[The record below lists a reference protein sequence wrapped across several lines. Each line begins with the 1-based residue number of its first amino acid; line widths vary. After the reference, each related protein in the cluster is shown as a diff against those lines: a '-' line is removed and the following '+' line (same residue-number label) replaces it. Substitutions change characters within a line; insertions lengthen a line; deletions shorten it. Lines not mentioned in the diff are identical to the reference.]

1 MSTPNLSAHFSRPV
15 LTLAILHAF
24 AAPAFATNDTTEA
37 ADPQAQSM
45 TEVIVTASKAPAAK
59 RASVGGF
66 SDAPLLQTPASVTVI
81 SQKDM
86 QDLQIRN
93 LSDAVK
99 LDTSINDA
107 YNAVGYAEQ
116 FSIRGFKLDN
126 NSSYRK
132 DGVAIPGDTQIPLE
146 NKERI
151 EVLKG
156 LAGLQAGV
164 AAPGGVI
171 DFIVKRPTAAPL
183 RSVTVETRERG
194 TVYGA
199 VDLGGRL
206 EDTRF
211 GYRINVAA
219 ERLRSYIKGADG
231 NRKFISGVFDWQI
244 SPQALLQIDADYQD
258 KAQATAPGF
267 QLLNNTTLP
276 TGISADAMLN
286 LQPWTRPVET
296 VTSNLGL
303 RFQYAFSDDWHATLS
318 ANQHSFK
325 RDDYTAFPYGCSAQ
339 DLYPGFCGNGDFDVY
354 DYRSLGETKK
364 PLSAQ
369 AMIQGKFATGS
380 LRHEFT
386 AGVST
391 FRRKDRAGLYV
402 YDWAGVSN
410 IYHPQIVDM
419 STGVQGP
426 VRLVR
431 KDTENSV
438 FVQDIVSLAPNWKL
452 HGGLRHINVDGY
464 QYVLKADTEIRAK
477 HDFLLPNVSLVYT
490 PLDNLSVYAAYSQ
503 GMEHGGTADRKAV
516 NANVELSPSRSKQVE
531 LGVKMDVTPDFMVA
545 ASLFQIRKGLEFNQ
559 YVDSSKSAYNF
570 VREGQAQHRGLELS
584 AQGKAS
590 SSLSLGASVTALNS
604 QQSGTGNADL
614 DGKRVPNVPAF
625 KAAVHADYA
634 VQQVAGLSVN
644 GSWEY
649 AGKKAFEY
657 NNTTFV
663 PSYNVFNLGA
673 AYATRIAGTRAVLRA
688 AVNNV
693 ADKFYWRDVTPE
705 SDGYLYPGASRT
717 FKVSAQFDF

>member
-1 MSTPNLSAHFSRPV
+1 M
-15 LTLAILHAF
+15 
-24 AAPAFATNDTTEA
+24 
-37 ADPQAQSM
+37 
-45 TEVIVTASKAPAAK
+45 
-59 RASVGGF
+59 
-66 SDAPLLQTPASVTVI
+66 
-81 SQKDM
+81 
-86 QDLQIRN
+86 
-93 LSDAVK
+93 
-99 LDTSINDA
+99 
-107 YNAVGYAEQ
+107 
-116 FSIRGFKLDN
+116 
-126 NSSYRK
+126 
-132 DGVAIPGDTQIPLE
+132 
-146 NKERI
+146 
-151 EVLKG
+151 
-156 LAGLQAGV
+156 
-164 AAPGGVI
+164 
-171 DFIVKRPTAAPL
+171 
-183 RSVTVETRERG
+183 ETRERG
-194 TVYGA
+194 TLYGA

-211 GYRINVAA
+211 GYRVNVAA

-231 NRKFISGVFDWQI
+231 NRKFISGAFDWQI

-267 QLLNNTTLP
+267 QLLNNKTLP

-296 VTSNLGL
+296 ITSNIGL
-303 RFQYAFSDDWHATLS
+303 RFQYAFNDDWRATLS

-339 DLYPGFCGNGDFDVY
+339 DLYPGFCGNGDYDVY

-391 FRRKDRAGLYV
+391 FRRRDRAGLYV

-438 FVQDIVSLAPNWKL
+438 FVQDIVSLAQNWKL
-452 HGGLRHINVDGY
+452 HGGLRHIDVDGY
-464 QYVLKADTEIRAK
+464 QYVLKADKEIRAK

-490 PLDNLSVYAAYSQ
+490 PLDNVSVYAAYSQ
-503 GMEHGGTADRKAV
+503 GMEHGGTADRKAM
-516 NANVELSPSRSKQVE
+516 NANEELTPSRSKQIE
-531 LGVKMDVTPDFMVA
+531 LGAKMDVTPDFIVA
-545 ASLFQIRKGLEFNQ
+545 ASLFQIRKGLEFQNAAG
-559 YVDSSKSAYNF
+559 YF

-590 SSLSLGASVTALNS
+590 SNLSLGASVTALNS

-644 GSWEY
+644 GSWEF

-673 AYATRIAGTRAVLRA
+673 AWATRIAGTRAVLRA
-688 AVNNV
+688 SVNNV

>member
-1 MSTPNLSAHFSRPV
+1 MSTPNLSISV

-24 AAPAFATNDTTEA
+24 AAPALAANDSAEA
-37 ADPQAQSM
+37 PADTQSM
-45 TEVIVTASKAPAAK
+45 AEVVVTASKAPAAK

-66 SDAPLLQTPASVTVI
+66 ADAPLLQTPASVTVI
-81 SQKDM
+81 AQKDM

-99 LDTSINDA
+99 LDASINDS

-116 FSIRGFKLDN
+116 FTIRGFKLDT

-171 DFIVKRPTAAPL
+171 DFIVKRPTSAPL
-183 RSVTVETRERG
+183 RTVTVETRERG
-194 TVYGA
+194 TLYGA

-231 NRKFISGVFDWQI
+231 NRKFISGAFDWQI
-244 SPQALLQIDADYQD
+244 SPQALLQLDADYQD
-258 KAQATAPGF
+258 KAQVTAPGF
-267 QLLNNTTLP
+267 QLLSNGSLP
-276 TGISADAMLN
+276 ANVSADAMLN
-286 LQPWTRPVET
+286 KQPWTHPVET
-296 VTSNLGL
+296 VTSNIGL
-303 RFQYAFSDDWHATLS
+303 RFQYAFNDDWHATLS

-325 RDDYTAFPYGCSAQ
+325 RDDYTAYPYGCS
-339 DLYPGFCGNGDFDVY
+339 PEGWMPVFCSNGDFSVWDF
-354 DYRSLGETKK
+354 RSLGETKK

-380 LRHEFT
+380 LRHEVT
-386 AGVST
+386 VGVSY
-391 FRRKDRAGLYV
+391 FNRKDHAGKYV
-402 YDWAGVSN
+402 YKEVGISN
-410 IYHPQIVDM
+410 IYRPVIVAPSDRL
-419 STGVQGP
+419 TGP

-431 KDTENSV
+431 DDKENAV
-438 FVQDIVSLAPNWKL
+438 FVQDIISLAPNWKL
-452 HGGLRHINVDGY
+452 HGGLRHIDVDGY
-464 QYVLKADTEIRAK
+464 QYVLKADKEIRAK

-490 PLDNLSVYAAYSQ
+490 PLDNVSMYAAYSQ
-503 GMEHGGTADRKAV
+503 GMEHGGTASIDEN
-516 NANVELSPSRSKQVE
+516 NANEELTPSRSKQIE
-531 LGVKMDVTPDFMVA
+531 LGVKMDVTPDFMLA
-545 ASLFQIRKGLEFNQ
+545 ASLFQIRKGLE
-559 YVDSSKSAYNF
+559 YVNAENYF
-570 VREGQAQHRGLELS
+570 VRNGQAQHRGLELS
-584 AQGKAS
+584 AQGKATAN
-590 SSLSLGASVTALNS
+590 LSLGASVTALNS
-604 QQSGTGNADL
+604 QQSGTGDADC

-673 AYATRIAGTRAVLRA
+673 AWATRIAGTRAVLRA
-688 AVNNV
+688 SVNNV
-693 ADKFYWRDVTPE
+693 TDKFYWRDVTPE
-705 SDGYLYPGASRT
+705 AGGYLFPGASRT
-717 FKVSAQFDF
+717 FKLSAQFDF

>member
-1 MSTPNLSAHFSRPV
+1 MSTPNLSVSV
-15 LTLAILHAF
+15 LTLAIVHAF
-24 AAPAFATNDTTEA
+24 AAPALAANDTADAAEA
-37 ADPQAQSM
+37 QAKAEAQSM
-45 TEVIVTASKAPAAK
+45 TEVVVTASKAPAAK

-66 SDAPLLQTPASVTVI
+66 ADAPLLQTPAAVTVI
-81 SQKDM
+81 SQKEL

-99 LDTSINDA
+99 LDASINDS

-116 FSIRGFKLDN
+116 FTIRGFELDT

-171 DFIVKRPTAAPL
+171 DFIVKRPTNALL
-183 RSVTVETRERG
+183 RTITVETRERG
-194 TVYGA
+194 TLYGA

-211 GYRINVAA
+211 GYRVNVAA

-231 NRKFISGVFDWQI
+231 NRKFISGAFDWQI
-244 SPQALLQIDADYQD
+244 SPQALLQLDADYQD

-286 LQPWTRPVET
+286 RQPWTRPVET

-303 RFQYAFSDDWHATLS
+303 RFQYAFNDNWHATLS

-325 RDDYTAFPYGCSAQ
+325 RDDYTAFPYGCSGQ
-339 DLYPGFCGNGDFDVY
+339 DLYPGFCGNGDYDVY

-410 IYHPQIVDM
+410 IYRPQIVDM

-438 FVQDIVSLAPNWKL
+438 FVQDIISLTPNWKL
-452 HGGLRHINVDGY
+452 HGGLRHIDVDGY
-464 QYVLKADTEIRAK
+464 QYVLKADTEIRAR
-477 HDFLLPNVSLVYT
+477 HDFLLPNVALVYT
-490 PLDNLSVYAAYSQ
+490 PLDNVSVYAAYSQ
-503 GMEHGGTADRKAV
+503 GMEHGGTADRKAE
-516 NANVELSPSRSKQVE
+516 NANVELSPSRSKQIE
-531 LGVKMDVTPDFMVA
+531 LGVKMDVTPDFMLA

-559 YVDSSKSAYNF
+559 PLALQPKKYNF
-570 VREGQAQHRGLELS
+570 VRAGQAQHRGLELS

-590 SSLSLGASVTALNS
+590 ANLSLGASVTALNS

-673 AYATRIAGTRAVLRA
+673 AWATRIAGKAAVLRA
-688 AVNNV
+688 SVNNV

-717 FKVSAQFDF
+717 FKLSAQFDF

>member
-1 MSTPNLSAHFSRPV
+1 MSTPNLSISV

-24 AAPAFATNDTTEA
+24 AAPALAANDSAEA
-37 ADPQAQSM
+37 PADTPSM
-45 TEVIVTASKAPAAK
+45 AEVVVTASKVPAAK

-66 SDAPLLQTPASVTVI
+66 ADAPLLQTPASVTVI

-99 LDTSINDA
+99 LDASINDS

-116 FSIRGFKLDN
+116 FTIRGFKLDT

-146 NKERI
+146 NKDRI

-171 DFIVKRPTAAPL
+171 DFIVKRPTNTPL
-183 RSVTVETRERG
+183 RTVTMEARERG
-194 TVYGA
+194 TLYGA

-231 NRKFISGVFDWQI
+231 NRKFISGAFDWQI
-244 SPQALLQIDADYQD
+244 SPQALLQLDADYQD
-258 KAQATAPGF
+258 KAQVTAPGF
-267 QLLNNTTLP
+267 QLLSNGSLP
-276 TGISADAMLN
+276 ANVSADAMLN
-286 LQPWTRPVET
+286 KQPWTHPVET

-303 RFQYAFSDDWHATLS
+303 RFQYAFNEDWHATLS

-325 RDDYTAFPYGCSAQ
+325 RDDYTAYPYGCS
-339 DLYPGFCGNGDFDVY
+339 PEGWMPVFCSNGDFSVWDF
-354 DYRSLGETKK
+354 RSLGETKK

-380 LRHEFT
+380 LRHEVT
-386 AGVST
+386 VGVSY
-391 FRRKDRAGLYV
+391 FNRKDHAGKYV
-402 YDWAGVSN
+402 YKEVGISN
-410 IYHPQIVDM
+410 IYRPAIVAPSPA
-419 STGVQGP
+419 STGP

-431 KDTENSV
+431 DDKENAV
-438 FVQDIVSLAPNWKL
+438 FVQDIISLAPNWKL
-452 HGGLRHINVDGY
+452 HGGLRHIDVDGY
-464 QYVLKADTEIRAK
+464 QYVLKADKEIRAR

-490 PLDNLSVYAAYSQ
+490 PLDNVSMYAAYSQ
-503 GMEHGGTADRKAV
+503 GMEHGGTASIYEN
-516 NANVELSPSRSKQVE
+516 NANEELTPSRSKQIE
-531 LGVKMDVTPDFMVA
+531 LGVKMDVTPDFMLA
-545 ASLFQIRKGLEFNQ
+545 ASLFQIRKGLE
-559 YVDSSKSAYNF
+559 YVNAENYF
-570 VREGQAQHRGLELS
+570 VRNGQAQHRGLELS

-590 SSLSLGASVTALNS
+590 SNLSLGASVTALNS
-604 QQSGTGNADL
+604 QQSGTGDANY

-644 GSWEY
+644 GSWEF
-649 AGKKAFEY
+649 ASKKAFEY

-663 PSYNVFNLGA
+663 SSYNVFNLGA
-673 AYATRIAGTRAVLRA
+673 AWATRIAGTRAVLRA
-688 AVNNV
+688 SVNNV

-705 SDGYLYPGASRT
+705 AGGYLFPGASRT

>member
-24 AAPAFATNDTTEA
+24 AAPALAAHDSTEA
-37 ADPQAQSM
+37 AEPQAQSM
-45 TEVIVTASKAPAAK
+45 AEVVVTASKAPAAK

-99 LDTSINDA
+99 LDASINDA

-171 DFIVKRPTAAPL
+171 DFIVKRPTNTPL
-183 RSVTVETRERG
+183 RTVTVEARERG
-194 TVYGA
+194 TLYGA
-199 VDLGGRL
+199 IDLGGRL
-206 EDTRF
+206 EDKRF
-211 GYRINVAA
+211 GYRVNVAA

-231 NRKFISGVFDWQI
+231 NRKFISGAFDWQI
-244 SPQALLQIDADYQD
+244 SPQALLQLDADYQD

-267 QLLNNTTLP
+267 QLLNNKTLP

-296 VTSNLGL
+296 VTSNIGL
-303 RFQYAFSDDWHATLS
+303 RFQYAFNEDWHATVS

-325 RDDYTAFPYGCSAQ
+325 RDDYTAFPYGCSGQ
-339 DLYPGFCGNGDFDVY
+339 DLYPGFCGNGDYDVY

-380 LRHEFT
+380 LRHDFT

-410 IYHPQIVDM
+410 IYRPQIVDM

-431 KDTENSV
+431 KDTENAV
-438 FVQDIVSLAPNWKL
+438 FVQDIVSLAQNWKL

-490 PLDNLSVYAAYSQ
+490 PLDNVSVYAAYSQ
-503 GMEHGGTADRKAV
+503 GMEHGGTADRKAM
-516 NANVELSPSRSKQVE
+516 NANEELSPSRSKQIE
-531 LGVKMDVTPDFMVA
+531 LGVKMDVTPDFMLA

-559 YVDSSKSAYNF
+559 PLELQPQKYNF

-584 AQGKAS
+584 AQGKATTN
-590 SSLSLGASVTALNS
+590 LSLGASVTALNS

-663 PSYNVFNLGA
+663 PSYHVFNLGA

>member
-1 MSTPNLSAHFSRPV
+1 MSTPNLSISV

-24 AAPAFATNDTTEA
+24 SAPALAANDTAEA
-37 ADPQAQSM
+37 PADTPSM
-45 TEVIVTASKAPAAK
+45 AEVVVTASKAPAAK

-66 SDAPLLQTPASVTVI
+66 ADAPLLQTPASVTVI

-99 LDTSINDA
+99 LDASINDS

-116 FSIRGFKLDN
+116 FTIRGFKLDT

-171 DFIVKRPTAAPL
+171 DFIVKRPTSAPL
-183 RSVTVETRERG
+183 RTVTVETRERG
-194 TVYGA
+194 TLYGA

-211 GYRINVAA
+211 GYRVNVAA

-231 NRKFISGVFDWQI
+231 NRKFISGAFDWQI
-244 SPQALLQIDADYQD
+244 SPQALLQLDADYQD
-258 KAQATAPGF
+258 KAQVTAPGF
-267 QLLNNTTLP
+267 QLLSNGSLP
-276 TGISADAMLN
+276 ANVSADAMLN
-286 LQPWTRPVET
+286 KQPWTHPVET
-296 VTSNLGL
+296 VTSNIGL
-303 RFQYAFSDDWHATLS
+303 RFQYAFNDDWHATLS

-325 RDDYTAFPYGCSAQ
+325 RDDYTAYPYGCS
-339 DLYPGFCGNGDFDVY
+339 PEGWMPVFCSNGDFSVWDF
-354 DYRSLGETKK
+354 RSLGETKK

-380 LRHEFT
+380 LRHEVT
-386 AGVST
+386 VGVSY
-391 FRRKDRAGLYV
+391 FNRKDHAGKYV
-402 YDWAGVSN
+402 YKEVGISN
-410 IYHPQIVDM
+410 IYRPVIVAPSPA
-419 STGVQGP
+419 STGP

-431 KDTENSV
+431 DDKENAV

-452 HGGLRHINVDGY
+452 HGGLRHIDVDGY
-464 QYVLKADTEIRAK
+464 QYVLKAGTEIRAK

-490 PLDNLSVYAAYSQ
+490 PLDNVSMYAAYSQ
-503 GMEHGGTADRKAV
+503 GMEHGGTASIYEN
-516 NANVELSPSRSKQVE
+516 NANEELTPSRSKQIE
-531 LGVKMDVTPDFMVA
+531 LGVKMDVTPDFMLA
-545 ASLFQIRKGLEFNQ
+545 ASLFQIRKGLE
-559 YVDSSKSAYNF
+559 YVNAENYF
-570 VREGQAQHRGLELS
+570 VRNGQAQHRGLELS
-584 AQGKAS
+584 AQGKATAN
-590 SSLSLGASVTALNS
+590 LSLGASVTALNS
-604 QQSGTGNADL
+604 QQSGTGDANY

-663 PSYNVFNLGA
+663 PSHNVFNLGA
-673 AYATRIAGTRAVLRA
+673 AYAMRVAGKTAVLRA

-705 SDGYLYPGASRT
+705 AGGYLFPGASRT
-717 FKVSAQFDF
+717 FKLSAQFDF

>member
-1 MSTPNLSAHFSRPV
+1 MSTPNLSVSV
-15 LTLAILHAF
+15 LTLAIVQAF
-24 AAPAFATNDTTEA
+24 AAPALAAPDT
-37 ADPQAQSM
+37 ADAQADTPSM
-45 TEVIVTASKAPAAK
+45 AEVIVTASKTPAAK

-81 SQKDM
+81 AQKDM

-99 LDTSINDA
+99 LDASINDA

-116 FSIRGFKLDN
+116 FTIRGFKLDN

-132 DGVAIPGDTQIPLE
+132 DGMAIPGDTQIALE

-171 DFIVKRPTAAPL
+171 DFIVKRPTASPL
-183 RSVTVETRERG
+183 RTVTVETRERG
-194 TVYGA
+194 TLYGA

-211 GYRINVAA
+211 GYRVNVAA

-231 NRKFISGVFDWQI
+231 NRKFISGAFDWQI
-244 SPQALLQIDADYQD
+244 SPQALLQLDADYQD

-267 QLLNNTTLP
+267 QLLNNKTLP
-276 TGISADAMLN
+276 TGISANAMLN

-296 VTSNLGL
+296 VTTNIGL
-303 RFQYAFSDDWHATLS
+303 RFQYAFNDDWNATLS
-318 ANQHSFK
+318 ANQHAFK
-325 RDDYTAFPYGCSAQ
+325 RDDYTAFPYGCSGQ
-339 DLYPGFCGNGDFDVY
+339 DLYPGFCGNGDYDVY

-369 AMIQGKFATGS
+369 AMIEGKFATGS
-380 LRHEFT
+380 LRHAFT

-402 YDWAGVSN
+402 YDWVGVSN
-410 IYHPQIVDM
+410 IYQPQIVGT
-419 STGVQGP
+419 SPGVTGP

-438 FVQDIVSLAPNWKL
+438 FVQDIISLTPNWKL

-490 PLDNLSVYAAYSQ
+490 PLDNVSVYAAYSQ
-503 GMEHGGTADRKAV
+503 GMEHGGTADRKAM
-516 NANVELSPSRSKQVE
+516 NANEELTPSRSKQIE
-531 LGVKMDVTPDFMVA
+531 LGVKMDVTPDFMLA
-545 ASLFQIRKGLEFNQ
+545 ASLFQIRKGLEFQNAAR
-559 YVDSSKSAYNF
+559 YF

-584 AQGKAS
+584 AQGKAGRDLNLGV
-590 SSLSLGASVTALNS
+590 SLTALNS

-614 DGKRVPNVPAF
+614 DGKRVPNVPAL

-663 PSYNVFNLGA
+663 PSYHVFNLGA

>member
-1 MSTPNLSAHFSRPV
+1 MSTPNLSISV

-24 AAPAFATNDTTEA
+24 AAPALAANDSAEA
-37 ADPQAQSM
+37 PADTQSM
-45 TEVIVTASKAPAAK
+45 AEVVVTASKAPAAK

-66 SDAPLLQTPASVTVI
+66 ADAPLLQTPASVTVI

-99 LDTSINDA
+99 LDASINDS

-116 FSIRGFKLDN
+116 FTIRGFKLDT

-171 DFIVKRPTAAPL
+171 DFIVKRPTNAPL
-183 RSVTVETRERG
+183 RTVTVETRERG
-194 TVYGA
+194 TLYGA

-231 NRKFISGVFDWQI
+231 NRKFISGAFDWQI
-244 SPQALLQIDADYQD
+244 SPQALLQLDADYQD
-258 KAQATAPGF
+258 KAQVTAPGF
-267 QLLNNTTLP
+267 QLLSNGSLP
-276 TGISADAMLN
+276 ANVSADAMLN
-286 LQPWTRPVET
+286 KQPWTHPVET

-303 RFQYAFSDDWHATLS
+303 RFQYAFNDDWHATLS

-325 RDDYTAFPYGCSAQ
+325 RDDYTAYPYGCS
-339 DLYPGFCGNGDFDVY
+339 PEGWMPVFCSNGDFSVWDF
-354 DYRSLGETKK
+354 RSLGETKK

-386 AGVST
+386 VGVSY
-391 FRRKDRAGLYV
+391 FNRKDHAGKYV
-402 YDWAGVSN
+402 YKEVGISN
-410 IYHPQIVDM
+410 IYRPAIVAPSPA
-419 STGVQGP
+419 STGP

-431 KDTENSV
+431 DDKENAV

-452 HGGLRHINVDGY
+452 HGGLRHIDVDGY
-464 QYVLKADTEIRAK
+464 QYVLKADKEIRAR

-490 PLDNLSVYAAYSQ
+490 PLDNVSVYAAYSQ
-503 GMEHGGTADRKAV
+503 GMEHGGTASIYEN
-516 NANVELSPSRSKQVE
+516 NANEELTPSRSKQIE
-531 LGVKMDVTPDFMVA
+531 LGVKMDVTPDFMLA
-545 ASLFQIRKGLEFNQ
+545 ASLFQIRKGLE
-559 YVDSSKSAYNF
+559 YVNADNYF
-570 VREGQAQHRGLELS
+570 VRNGQAQHRGLELS

-590 SSLSLGASVTALNS
+590 SNLSLGASVTALNS
-604 QQSGTGNADL
+604 QQSGTGDANY

-625 KAAVHADYA
+625 KAAVRADYA

-663 PSYNVFNLGA
+663 PSYHVFNLGA
-673 AYATRIAGTRAVLRA
+673 AYATRIAGKTAVLRA

-693 ADKFYWRDVTPE
+693 TDKFYWRDVTPE
-705 SDGYLYPGASRT
+705 AGGYLFPGASRT
-717 FKVSAQFDF
+717 FKLSAQFDF

>member
-1 MSTPNLSAHFSRPV
+1 MSTPNLSISV

-24 AAPAFATNDTTEA
+24 AAPALAANDSAEA
-37 ADPQAQSM
+37 PADTQSM
-45 TEVIVTASKAPAAK
+45 AEVVVTASKAPAAK

-66 SDAPLLQTPASVTVI
+66 ADAPLLQTPASVTVI

-99 LDTSINDA
+99 LDASINDS

-116 FSIRGFKLDN
+116 FTIRGFKLDT

-171 DFIVKRPTAAPL
+171 DFIVKRPTSAPL
-183 RSVTVETRERG
+183 RTVTVETRERG
-194 TVYGA
+194 TLYGA

-211 GYRINVAA
+211 GYRVNVAA

-231 NRKFISGVFDWQI
+231 NRKFISGAFDWQI
-244 SPQALLQIDADYQD
+244 SPQALLQLDADYQD
-258 KAQATAPGF
+258 KAQVTAPGF
-267 QLLNNTTLP
+267 QLLSNGSLP
-276 TGISADAMLN
+276 ANVSADAMLN
-286 LQPWTRPVET
+286 KQPWTHPVET
-296 VTSNLGL
+296 VTSNIGL
-303 RFQYAFSDDWHATLS
+303 RFQYAFNDDWHATLS

-325 RDDYTAFPYGCSAQ
+325 RDDYTAYPYGCS
-339 DLYPGFCGNGDFDVY
+339 PEGWMPVFCSNGDFSVWDF
-354 DYRSLGETKK
+354 RSLGETKK

-380 LRHEFT
+380 LRHEVT
-386 AGVST
+386 VGVSY
-391 FRRKDRAGLYV
+391 FNRKDRAGKYV
-402 YDWAGVSN
+402 YDEVGISN
-410 IYHPQIVDM
+410 IYRPVIVAPSD
-419 STGVQGP
+419 GVTGP

-431 KDTENSV
+431 NDKEKSV
-438 FVQDIVSLAPNWKL
+438 FVQDIISLAPNWKL
-452 HGGLRHINVDGY
+452 HGGLRHIDVDGY
-464 QYVLKADTEIRAK
+464 QYVLKADKEIRAK

-490 PLDNLSVYAAYSQ
+490 PLDNVSMYAAYSQ
-503 GMEHGGTADRKAV
+503 GMEHGGTASIYEN
-516 NANVELSPSRSKQVE
+516 NANEELTPSRSKQIE
-531 LGVKMDVTPDFMVA
+531 LGVKMDVTPDFMLA
-545 ASLFQIRKGLEFNQ
+545 ASLFQIRKGLE
-559 YVDSSKSAYNF
+559 YVNAENYF
-570 VREGQAQHRGLELS
+570 VRNGQAQHRGLELS
-584 AQGKAS
+584 AQGKATAN
-590 SSLSLGASVTALNS
+590 LSLGASVTALNS
-604 QQSGTGNADL
+604 QQSGTGNADY

-673 AYATRIAGTRAVLRA
+673 AYATRIAGTRTVLRA

-693 ADKFYWRDVTPE
+693 TDKFYWRDVTPE
-705 SDGYLYPGASRT
+705 AGGYLFPGASRT
-717 FKVSAQFDF
+717 FKLSAQFDF

>member
-1 MSTPNLSAHFSRPV
+1 MSTPNLSISV

-24 AAPAFATNDTTEA
+24 AAPALAANDSAEA
-37 ADPQAQSM
+37 PADTQSM
-45 TEVIVTASKAPAAK
+45 AEVVVTASKAPAAK

-66 SDAPLLQTPASVTVI
+66 SDAPLLQTPASVTVM

-99 LDTSINDA
+99 LDASINDS

-116 FSIRGFKLDN
+116 FTIRGFKLDT

-183 RSVTVETRERG
+183 RTVTVETRERG
-194 TVYGA
+194 TLYGA

-211 GYRINVAA
+211 GYRVNVAA

-231 NRKFISGVFDWQI
+231 NRKFISGAFDWQI
-244 SPQALLQIDADYQD
+244 SPQALLQLDADYQD

-267 QLLNNTTLP
+267 QLLNNKTLP

-296 VTSNLGL
+296 VTSNIGL

-325 RDDYTAFPYGCSAQ
+325 RDDYTAFPYGCSGQ
-339 DLYPGFCGNGDFDVY
+339 DLYPGFCGNGDYDVY

-369 AMIQGKFATGS
+369 AMIQGKFATGA
-380 LRHEFT
+380 LRHELT

-402 YDWAGVSN
+402 YDWVGVSN
-410 IYHPQIVDM
+410 IYQPQIVGT
-419 STGVQGP
+419 SPGVTGP

-431 KDTENSV
+431 KDTENAV

-477 HDFLLPNVSLVYT
+477 HDFLLPNVALVYT
-490 PLDNLSVYAAYSQ
+490 PLDNMSLYAAYSQ
-503 GMEHGGTADRKAV
+503 GMEHGGTADRKAM
-516 NANVELSPSRSKQVE
+516 NANEELTPSRSKQIE
-531 LGVKMDVTPDFMVA
+531 LGVKMDVTPDFMLA
-545 ASLFQIRKGLEFNQ
+545 ASLFQIRKGLEFQNAGN
-559 YVDSSKSAYNF
+559 YF
-570 VREGQAQHRGLELS
+570 VRAGQAQHRGLELS

-590 SSLSLGASVTALNS
+590 SDLSVGVSVTALHS
-604 QQSGTGNADL
+604 QQSNTGEASL
-614 DGKRVPNVPAF
+614 DGKRVPNVPSL
-625 KAAVHADYA
+625 KSAVHLDYR
-634 VQQVAGLSVN
+634 VPQVAGLSVN

-649 AGKKAFEY
+649 AGKKAFEFS
-657 NNTTFV
+657 NNTFV
-663 PSYNVFNLGA
+663 PAYHVASLGA
-673 AYATRIAGTRAVLRA
+673 AYAMRIAGKQAVLRA
-688 AVNNV
+688 TVNNV
-693 ADKFYWRDVTPE
+693 FDKFYWRDVTPE
-705 SDGYLYPGASRT
+705 SDGYLFPGASRT
-717 FKVSAQFDF
+717 VKVSAQFDF

>member
-1 MSTPNLSAHFSRPV
+1 MSTPNLSVSV

-24 AAPAFATNDTTEA
+24 AAPALAANDTTEA

-45 TEVIVTASKAPAAK
+45 AEVVVTASKAPAAK

-99 LDTSINDA
+99 LDASINDA

-116 FSIRGFKLDN
+116 FTIRGFKLDN

-171 DFIVKRPTAAPL
+171 DFIVKRPTNTPL
-183 RSVTVETRERG
+183 RTVTVETRERG
-194 TVYGA
+194 TLYGA

-211 GYRINVAA
+211 GYRVNVAA

-231 NRKFISGVFDWQI
+231 NRKFISGAFDWQI
-244 SPQALLQIDADYQD
+244 SPQALLQLDADYQD

-267 QLLNNTTLP
+267 QLLNNKTLP

-303 RFQYAFSDDWHATLS
+303 RFQYAFNEDWHATLS

-325 RDDYTAFPYGCSAQ
+325 RDDYTAFPYGCSGQ
-339 DLYPGFCGNGDFDVY
+339 DLYPGFCGNGDYDVY

-380 LRHEFT
+380 LRHDFT

-402 YDWAGVSN
+402 YDWVGVSN
-410 IYHPQIVDM
+410 IYQPQIVGT
-419 STGVQGP
+419 SPGVTGP

-431 KDTENSV
+431 KDTENAV

-490 PLDNLSVYAAYSQ
+490 PLDNVSVYAAYSQ
-503 GMEHGGTADRKAV
+503 GMEHGGTADRKAI
-516 NANVELSPSRSKQVE
+516 NANVELSPSRSKQIE
-531 LGVKMDVTPDFMVA
+531 LGAKMDVTPDFMLT

-634 VQQVAGLSVN
+634 VQQVTGLSVN

-663 PSYNVFNLGA
+663 PSYHVFNLGA

>member
-1 MSTPNLSAHFSRPV
+1 MSTPNLSISV

-24 AAPAFATNDTTEA
+24 AAPALAANDSAEA
-37 ADPQAQSM
+37 PADTQSM
-45 TEVIVTASKAPAAK
+45 AEVVVTASKAPAAK

-66 SDAPLLQTPASVTVI
+66 ADAPLLQTPASVTVI
-81 SQKDM
+81 AQKDM

-99 LDTSINDA
+99 LDASINDS

-116 FSIRGFKLDN
+116 FTIRGFKLDT

-171 DFIVKRPTAAPL
+171 DFIVKRPTSAPL
-183 RSVTVETRERG
+183 RTVTVETRERG
-194 TVYGA
+194 TLYGA
-199 VDLGGRL
+199 IDLGGRL

-231 NRKFISGVFDWQI
+231 NRKFISGAFDWQI
-244 SPQALLQIDADYQD
+244 SPQALLQLDADYQD

-286 LQPWTRPVET
+286 KQPWTHPVET

-303 RFQYAFSDDWHATLS
+303 RFQYAFNDDWHAILS

-325 RDDYTAFPYGCSAQ
+325 RDDYTAYPYGCS
-339 DLYPGFCGNGDFDVY
+339 PEGWMPVFCSNGDFSVWDF
-354 DYRSLGETKK
+354 RSLGETKK

-386 AGVST
+386 VGVSY
-391 FRRKDRAGLYV
+391 FNRKDHAGKYV
-402 YDWAGVSN
+402 YKEVGISN
-410 IYHPQIVDM
+410 IYRPAIVAPSPA
-419 STGVQGP
+419 STGP

-431 KDTENSV
+431 DDKENAV
-438 FVQDIVSLAPNWKL
+438 FVQDIISLAPNWKL
-452 HGGLRHINVDGY
+452 HGGLRHIDVDGY
-464 QYVLKADTEIRAK
+464 QYVLKADKEIRAK

-490 PLDNLSVYAAYSQ
+490 PLDNVSMYAAYSQ
-503 GMEHGGTADRKAV
+503 GMEHGGTASIDEN
-516 NANVELSPSRSKQVE
+516 NANEELTPSRSKQIE
-531 LGVKMDVTPDFMVA
+531 LGVKMDVTPDFMLA
-545 ASLFQIRKGLEFNQ
+545 ASLFQIRKGLE
-559 YVDSSKSAYNF
+559 YVNAENYF
-570 VREGQAQHRGLELS
+570 VRNGQAQHRGLELS
-584 AQGKAS
+584 AQGKATAN
-590 SSLSLGASVTALNS
+590 LSLGASVTALNS
-604 QQSGTGNADL
+604 QQSGTGNTDL

-663 PSYNVFNLGA
+663 PSYHVFNLGA
-673 AYATRIAGTRAVLRA
+673 AWATRIAGKTAVLRA

-693 ADKFYWRDVTPE
+693 TDKFYWRDVTPE
-705 SDGYLYPGASRT
+705 AGGYLFPGASRT
-717 FKVSAQFDF
+717 FKLSAQFDF